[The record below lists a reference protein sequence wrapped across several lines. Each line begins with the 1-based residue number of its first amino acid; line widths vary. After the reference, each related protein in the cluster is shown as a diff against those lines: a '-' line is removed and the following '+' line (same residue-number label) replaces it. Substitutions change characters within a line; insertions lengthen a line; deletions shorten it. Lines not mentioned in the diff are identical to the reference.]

1 MDMTKKG
8 TIDSTGPRG
17 ERGVC
22 DPIQQFK
29 VWLDEAKKNKSISEP
44 TAMCLAT
51 ADAKGIPSARMV
63 LLKEV
68 DARGFVFYTNF
79 ESHKGRDLLENPN
92 AALVFY
98 WMPMGR
104 QVRVE
109 GKVEKVSDAEAD
121 AYFKSRPRDSRI
133 GAWASKQ
140 SRPLKNMAEL
150 VEAVAREGLRFGIG
164 DIPRPDYW
172 SGFRVA
178 PSVIEFWQD
187 KPFRLHEREVFTRSG
202 EGWEI
207 TRLYP

>member
-1 MDMTKKG
+1 
-8 TIDSTGPRG
+8 
-17 ERGVC
+17 
-22 DPIQQFK
+22 
-29 VWLDEAKKNKSISEP
+29 
-44 TAMCLAT
+44 
-51 ADAKGIPSARMV
+51 MV

-68 DARGFVFYTNF
+68 DDRGFVFYTNL
-79 ESHKGRDLLENPN
+79 ESHKGQDLLENPN

-109 GKVEKVSDAEAD
+109 GKVESVSDAEAD
-121 AYFKSRPRDSRI
+121 AYFQSRPRDSRI

-140 SRPLKNMAEL
+140 SRPLKNKAEL

-172 SGFRVA
+172 SGFRVI

-187 KPFRLHEREVFTRSG
+187 KPFRLHDREVFTRAG
-202 EGWEI
+202 NGWEI
-207 TRLYP
+207 TKLYP